1 MVKNHKIMRATDAP
15 TIRQI
20 VKIANELK
28 LQREDI
34 VGIFPLREGYIMVY
48 YYEGEEKQS

>member
-1 MVKNHKIMRATDAP
+1 MTKNHKIMTATDAP

-34 VGIFPLREGYIMVY
+34 VGIFPLREGYIMIY

>member
-1 MVKNHKIMRATDAP
+1 MVKNHKIMTATDAP

-34 VGIFPLREGYIMVY
+34 VGIFPLREGYIMIY

>member
-1 MVKNHKIMRATDAP
+1 MAKNHKIMTAIDAP

-34 VGIFPLREGYIMVY
+34 VGIFPLREGYIMIY

>member
-1 MVKNHKIMRATDAP
+1 MAKNHKIMTATDAP

-34 VGIFPLREGYIMVY
+34 VGIFPLREGYIMIY